1 MHDVKQRL
9 GGLAGPFRTG
19 GVSRKPVE
27 WFRQGIILGGTVRA
41 IPAVLLLTGAVVLGV
56 LLGIEYLRRV
66 RSKPL
71 VIGLHL
77 LLGAGSLEVM
87 AMLLHGTPDGAATPA
102 LKILQATAALM
113 AFALCS
119 GLVAPMIGR
128 RSRSTM
134 NAALGIHVAA
144 AAAGFVLC
152 LYWFVSAAWWAE
164 ADRAAVI
171 LYPMCALPN
180 RSRIRTG
187 FNIFRF

>member
-1 MHDVKQRL
+1 M
-9 GGLAGPFRTG
+9 
-19 GVSRKPVE
+19 
-27 WFRQGIILGGTVRA
+27 RA
-41 IPAVLLLTGAVVLGV
+41 IPAVLLLTGAVALGV

-66 RSKPL
+66 RSRPV

-102 LKILQATAALM
+102 RKVLQATAALL

-119 GLVAPMIGR
+119 GLVAPMVGR

-134 NAALGIHVAA
+134 NAALGVHATS

-152 LYWFVSAAWWAE
+152 LYWFVRTAW
-164 ADRAAVI
+164 
-171 LYPMCALPN
+171 
-180 RSRIRTG
+180 
-187 FNIFRF
+187 